1 MTMSYQPTV
10 KHARLSDSNED
21 VINKADLGQ
30 IVVTLVDGTQLRII
44 NNHGKKTINRLQTMP
59 CPICRKDF
67 FCKCFDRY
75 VDVIDEQL
83 DEKDWQK
90 Q

>member
-10 KHARLSDSNED
+10 KHKRLSEANLDKNAS
-21 VINKADLGQ
+21 LGQ
-30 IVVTLVDGTQLRII
+30 IVVTLQDSTQLRII
-44 NNHGKKTINRLQTMP
+44 NNDGKKTITRLLTMP

-83 DEKDWQK
+83 EESDWQK
-90 Q
+90 